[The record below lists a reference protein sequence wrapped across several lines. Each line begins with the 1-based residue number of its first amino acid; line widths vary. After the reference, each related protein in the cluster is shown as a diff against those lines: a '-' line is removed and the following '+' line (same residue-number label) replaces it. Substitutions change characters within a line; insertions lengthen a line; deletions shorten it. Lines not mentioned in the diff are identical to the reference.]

1 MQTTSRYNQNALWI
15 HSKICRWNIKKSH
28 SWARRLGAAI
38 KNHLK
43 KWVEYKQQIY
53 YCLRWQEDIVRILF
67 SSRFII
73 RVIPTKFFLPT
84 VFLMIKITILTKLEL
99 FDYMHISK
107 WTTQHFTLFLSSAWL
122 SADEWMQSFRILVLS
137 IRISVIMELPVVT
150 DFNDIPIEVENHT
163 LCYKSSTSSVWP
175 TNSRIQPRCLNTVA
189 GWTGFVWTISCKDQ
203 LIEARNAPFA

>member
-1 MQTTSRYNQNALWI
+1 MYNVVQKLNLVVHLMHSYHTVFFKTVLIYLRVGLGYLKALRQNLNSRQNLCFRVFLGNANYVQVQSNALWI

-73 RVIPTKFFLPT
+73 RVIPTKFLLPT
-84 VFLMIKITILTKLEL
+84 VFLMIKITV
-99 FDYMHISK
+99 F
-107 WTTQHFTLFLSSAWL
+107 
-122 SADEWMQSFRILVLS
+122 
-137 IRISVIMELPVVT
+137 
-150 DFNDIPIEVENHT
+150 
-163 LCYKSSTSSVWP
+163 
-175 TNSRIQPRCLNTVA
+175 
-189 GWTGFVWTISCKDQ
+189 
-203 LIEARNAPFA
+203 